1 MIYLSFLGISSPKLP
16 TSNWMRI
23 AFWSISFLG
32 YIIFTMY
39 QNYIGAFLAIP
50 QFRPPISGIE
60 ELLDSSYKIS
70 VSKGS
75 SVEKYFTQAENG
87 SIYNQILKNG
97 KINLHK
103 KDIFAIENMKKG
115 IQIQN
120 YFAVTLNLLQNSSQK
135 FYTILDKSPN
145 FLVFGVYQPIKS
157 LPEYPCKIMSVP
169 RDYRKTGNGF
179 VYQKNWPYT
188 NLMNFQMIKVK

>member
-1 MIYLSFLGISSPKLP
+1 MHRQTK
-16 TSNWMRI
+16 R
-23 AFWSISFLG
+23 
-32 YIIFTMY
+32 
-39 QNYIGAFLAIP
+39 
-50 QFRPPISGIE
+50 ISGIE

-120 YFAVTLNLLQNSSQK
+120 YFAVTLNLL
-135 FYTILDKSPN
+135 
-145 FLVFGVYQPIKS
+145 
-157 LPEYPCKIMSVP
+157 
-169 RDYRKTGNGF
+169 
-179 VYQKNWPYT
+179 
-188 NLMNFQMIKVK
+188 

>member
-1 MIYLSFLGISSPKLP
+1 MIYLSFLGVSSPKLP
-16 TSNWMRI
+16 KSNWMRI

-50 QFRPPISGIE
+50 QFRPPISEIE

-87 SIYNQILKNG
+87 SIYNQILRSN
-97 KINLHK
+97 KINLQNK
-103 KDIFAIENMKKG
+103 TFFAIE
-115 IQIQN
+115 
-120 YFAVTLNLLQNSSQK
+120 
-135 FYTILDKSPN
+135 
-145 FLVFGVYQPIKS
+145 
-157 LPEYPCKIMSVP
+157 
-169 RDYRKTGNGF
+169 
-179 VYQKNWPYT
+179 
-188 NLMNFQMIKVK
+188 QMIAGMY

>member
-16 TSNWMRI
+16 KSNWMRI

-87 SIYNQILKNG
+87 SIYNEILKNG

-120 YFAVTLNLLQNSSQK
+120 YFAVTLNLL
-135 FYTILDKSPN
+135 
-145 FLVFGVYQPIKS
+145 
-157 LPEYPCKIMSVP
+157 
-169 RDYRKTGNGF
+169 
-179 VYQKNWPYT
+179 
-188 NLMNFQMIKVK
+188 

>member
-1 MIYLSFLGISSPKLP
+1 MGISSPKLP
-16 TSNWMRI
+16 TLNWMRI

-87 SIYNQILKNG
+87 SIYIEILKNG

-120 YFAVTLNLLQNSSQK
+120 YFAVRDHSQ
-135 FYTILDKSPN
+135 T
-145 FLVFGVYQPIKS
+145 
-157 LPEYPCKIMSVP
+157 
-169 RDYRKTGNGF
+169 T
-179 VYQKNWPYT
+179 
-188 NLMNFQMIKVK
+188 